1 MRVWSSRLLLVTCA
15 VGFFFAPQGRAQIP
29 LPLDSSGTDL
39 RAAGAERTTAACCL
53 VDGSCLLLEEWECQ
67 LSGGFW
73 MGGTGSCDPS
83 PCPEDLGACCMSSEC
98 YVVPSAY
105 CMLNFYPGL
114 DCNPNPCTTPLGA
127 CCIGTSCDVTSQE
140 DCQGNWYEGLG
151 CSPNPCSQDPG
162 ACCTD
167 QDCAVTTFVEC
178 AGTWW
183 EGLECD
189 PNPCPTPMGAC
200 CMSGGWCEVMDPNV
214 CAELSGQW
222 MGLGIPCDPNPCPLP
237 GACCEYDGSC
247 TVLLEVECEHD
258 FAGEGTVCYP
268 NPCPDRRPA
277 ILSILDVGN
286 DQGGN
291 VEVTWARSLNE
302 EPGSEP
308 AVTEYAV
315 YRRQDRSLMNPP
327 SSPASRRTVG
337 ERAER
342 AARTERTAHPNRGF
356 FGSGVRIEGWDC
368 VGVLPASG
376 EDTYQVISP
385 TLCDSTAQGGICWS
399 VFFVSAVTENPEE
412 FYDSA
417 PDSGYSVDNLA
428 PAVPTGLNWVI
439 EFTLLGW
446 DEAPEEDF
454 AYFCVYGSDE
464 PEFDEQNATFIG
476 DTVEPQMAVSG
487 FSYYHVMAIDL
498 AGNRGGPATLGTTSD
513 VGPDPDRPAPAVLA
527 LHPSYPN
534 PMRTSIQL
542 TFDLPSAAEV
552 VLTIFDAGG
561 RSVAVLLQEPLAA
574 GRHSVTW
581 DGKEPGGSAPS
592 AGVYFCRLEADGQ
605 IVTRK
610 LLLAR

>member
-39 RAAGAERTTAACCL
+39 RATEAERTTAACCL
-53 VDGSCLLLEEWECQ
+53 VDGICLLLEEWECQ

-105 CMLNFYPGL
+105 CMVNFYPGL

-167 QDCAVTTFVEC
+167 QDCASTTFVEC

-183 EGLECD
+183 QGLECD
-189 PNPCPTPMGAC
+189 
-200 CMSGGWCEVMDPNV
+200 
-214 CAELSGQW
+214 
-222 MGLGIPCDPNPCPLP
+222 
-237 GACCEYDGSC
+237 
-247 TVLLEVECEHD
+247 
-258 FAGEGTVCYP
+258 P

-315 YRRQDRSLMNPP
+315 YRRQSGLFANRP

-337 ERAER
+337 EPTE
-342 AARTERTAHPNRGF
+342 RTERTARTAHPNRGF

-376 EDTYQVISP
+376 GDTYQLISP

-412 FYDSA
+412 FYDST

-428 PAVPTGLNWVI
+428 PAAPTGLNWVI
-439 EFTLLGW
+439 QFTLLGW

-454 AYFCVYGSDE
+454 AYFSVFGSDE

-513 VGPDPDRPAPAVLA
+513 VGPDPDRPAPAVVA

-534 PMRTSIQL
+534 PMRTSVQL
-542 TFDLPSAAEV
+542 TFDL
-552 VLTIFDAGG
+552 
-561 RSVAVLLQEPLAA
+561 
-574 GRHSVTW
+574 
-581 DGKEPGGSAPS
+581 PS

-610 LLLAR
+610 LLLAS

>member
-1 MRVWSSRLLLVTCA
+1 MKTWSNLFLLMTCA
-15 VGFFFAPQGRAQIP
+15 VGLSFAPEGIAQTP
-29 LPLDSSGTDL
+29 LPLDSSDADL
-39 RAAGAERTTAACCL
+39 RAAEPERTTAACCL
-53 VDGSCLLLEEWECQ
+53 VDGSCFLLEEWECQ

-73 MGGTGSCDPS
+73 MGGTGSCDPF

-98 YVVPSAY
+98 YVAPSAD
-105 CMLNFYPGL
+105 CMFSFYPGL
-114 DCNPNPCTTPLGA
+114 DCNPNPCTEPRGA
-127 CCIGTSCDVTSQE
+127 CCIGTSCSVTFAE
-140 DCQGNWYEGLG
+140 DCQGMWYEGLG
-151 CSPNPCSQDPG
+151 CSPNPCLQDPG

-167 QDCAVTTFVEC
+167 QDCAITTYLEC
-178 AGTWW
+178 EGMWW

-189 PNPCPTPMGAC
+189 PNPCPAPMGAC

-222 MGLGIPCDPNPCPLP
+222 MGLDIPCDPNPCPLP
-237 GACCEYDGSC
+237 GACCDYDGSC
-247 TVLLEVECEHD
+247 TLLLEVECEHD
-258 FAGEGTVCYP
+258 FAGEGTVCDP

-315 YRRQDRSLMNPP
+315 YRRQDRSLASRP
-327 SSPASRRTVG
+327 SGPASHRMVRERGESRRL
-337 ERAER
+337 
-342 AARTERTAHPNRGF
+342 GF
-356 FGSGVRIEGWDC
+356 SGSGARIEGWDC
-368 VGVLPASG
+368 VGVVPASG
-376 EDTYQVISP
+376 DDSYQWVSP

-399 VFFVSAVTENPEE
+399 VFFVSAVTEIPNE

-428 PAVPTGLNWVI
+428 PDVPTGLNWVI

-454 AYFCVYGSDE
+454 AYFSVYGSDE

-487 FSYYHVMAIDL
+487 FSYYHVMATDL
-498 AGNRGGPATLGTTSD
+498 AGNRGGP
-513 VGPDPDRPAPAVLA
+513 
-527 LHPSYPN
+527 
-534 PMRTSIQL
+534 
-542 TFDLPSAAEV
+542 
-552 VLTIFDAGG
+552 
-561 RSVAVLLQEPLAA
+561 
-574 GRHSVTW
+574 VTW
-581 DGKEPGGSAPS
+581 DGRDAGGGAQS

-605 IVTRK
+605 VLTRK
-610 LLLAR
+610 LMLAR